1 MDGFAVPTRHTRHI
15 TTARGFCLHIK
26 RDVDSVPLIFL
37 DFCPLSLYND
47 SCLDKKFGEVCMK
60 KMMLVLTLL
69 LALVS
74 VCSFAETLQSDAIRV
89 ASLKN
94 LLNDEYAPYASIYQN
109 RDLDIEKSGIC
120 VSIAVGAER
129 TLLSFN
135 TVWRIKKQIP
145 EARLALLLNKWN
157 FNKFFTTAYSYE
169 EYVALEYHM
178 CYDGGINTENFNGTL
193 DVIFEMVEL
202 FREYLQDAK
211 VLDK

>member
-1 MDGFAVPTRHTRHI
+1 
-15 TTARGFCLHIK
+15 
-26 RDVDSVPLIFL
+26 
-37 DFCPLSLYND
+37 
-47 SCLDKKFGEVCMK
+47 MK
-60 KMMLVLTLL
+60 KMMLLVL

-74 VCSFAETLQSDAIRV
+74 VCSFAETLQPDAIRV

-157 FNKFFTTAYSYE
+157 FNKFFMTAYSYE

-193 DVIFEMVEL
+193 DVVFEMAEL

-211 VLDK
+211 VLDR